1 VTLHLAC
8 GADGNGFV
16 GMALAGTRKDF
27 EDFEDLLLELVE
39 LDSRDIRSRTI
50 CGMST
55 RWVNV
60 TVLTVW
66 PFRCFLSFVRC
77 GDGDRGMS
85 ITLSFFE
92 RAGLNGG
99 VCVDSSIVGDES
111 IRDGAR
117 TA

>member
-1 VTLHLAC
+1 V
-8 GADGNGFV
+8 V
-16 GMALAGTRKDF
+16 
-27 EDFEDLLLELVE
+27 
-39 LDSRDIRSRTI
+39 
-50 CGMST
+50 
-55 RWVNV
+55 
-60 TVLTVW
+60 VLTVW
-66 PFRCFLSFVRC
+66 PFRYFLSFVRC

-99 VCVDSSIVGDES
+99 VCADSSIVDVVS